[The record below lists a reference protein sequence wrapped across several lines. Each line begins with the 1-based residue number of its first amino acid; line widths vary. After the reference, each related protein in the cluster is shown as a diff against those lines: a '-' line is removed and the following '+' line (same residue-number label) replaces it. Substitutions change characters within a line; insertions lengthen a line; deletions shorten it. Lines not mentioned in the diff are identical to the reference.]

1 MEQIDKLERFFEL
14 DLKAKNIIENARP
27 NLYDIDPVIEEKKMI
42 NAIDQIKV
50 VMNEMLSYFYG
61 MYKEKI
67 NNKLDS
73 IKESIEKCNLRA
85 DELLKAYESFFL
97 IMNKDLE
104 DLMQESSIAYTM
116 KSDQPKV
123 IEKCKSVNEL
133 LHSIHFFVINDENI
147 MHTMNIIDSKITDKN
162 KKVTL
167 YGKENDIARDIF
179 KEYDD
184 EVSDY
189 TDIIAFKDHTLMMVR
204 DRGHALTM
212 DITEEGENVRVSYLI
227 PKINNKEM
235 VNILPGVNKVSDDVS
250 TFDQTK
256 GEFVVKNNQIGSVIS
271 SFISMVPTDTDN
283 IDIASRIN
291 TSRVNNN

>member
-1 MEQIDKLERFFEL
+1 MKQIEKLERFFEL
-14 DLKAKNIIENARP
+14 DLKAKNIIEKARP

-123 IEKCKSVNEL
+123 IEKCKSVSEL

-212 DITEEGENVRVSYLI
+212 DIIEEGENVRVLYFI

-271 SFISMVPTDTDN
+271 SFISMVPTDADN

-291 TSRVNNN
+291 ASRVNSN